1 MMRII
6 AIAALALAF
15 CGTAVLADEK
25 VSQAEAK
32 SIQEALTPL
41 GCFGGE
47 MEKESEGTGFYEVDD
62 ATCKD
67 GQYDIKL
74 DKNFKV
80 IAMTR
85 D

>member
-1 MMRII
+1 MRSI
-6 AIAALALAF
+6 AIAVLALACF
-15 CGTAVLADEK
+15 GTGARADEK

-32 SIQEALTPL
+32 SIQEAIEPS

-47 MEKESEGTGFYEVDD
+47 MEKETEGTGVYEVDD

-74 DKNFKV
+74 DKDFNV
-80 IAMTR
+80 LSMTR